1 MLQNTLRTAN
11 KYFHF
16 WEGKWYGQDWNKPL
30 PIRALLKHTL
40 LSFYL
45 STMTLIFL
53 FWPQATI
60 EVGNFFTFKRF
71 NTWIKVNGF
80 KFHGYYNQFIM
91 CNFNLMAYNFIKVLI
106 LVTGIFLDDIFHHI
120 DIILNKEVYIFF
132 KFWVWISRKIL
143 RHNPQLHRHILD

>member
-11 KYFHF
+11 NHF
-16 WEGKWYGQDWNKPL
+16 IKWEVKWYLQDWYKPL
-30 PIRALLKHTL
+30 PIRELVKHTL

-45 STMTLIFL
+45 STMTLIF

-60 EVGNFFTFKRF
+60 QVRNFFTFKRF

-80 KFHGYYNQFIM
+80 RFHGYYNQFIM

-106 LVTGIFLDDIFHHI
+106 LVTWMPLRRYVIMIH
-120 DIILNKEVYIFF
+120 NVEVQINF

-143 RHNPQLHRHILD
+143 RHNPQLHRHISD

>member
-71 NTWIKVNGF
+71 NTWINVNGF
-80 KFHGYYNQFIM
+80 GFHGYYNQFIM
-91 CNFNLMAYNFIKVLI
+91 CNFNLMAYNFIKDSIHISNTFILI
-106 LVTGIFLDDIFHHI
+106 SLYVVFDIHLMYEVKMNMELFCTSYFL
-120 DIILNKEVYIFF
+120 N
-132 KFWVWISRKIL
+132 IL
-143 RHNPQLHRHILD
+143 RLNPQLHR